1 MRIVWSFHAPSV
13 IVCFLTCHPHSK
25 DIVTLD
31 MSVTESVDR
40 SMQSQYRSSK
50 GGHFGMGVL
59 NLDAPMLQHKIFLIS
74 KHMSV
79 QLEEQT
85 NRIVPKRTNPRLES
99 VTQTCP
105 DTKDPPTSN
114 DSIPCQLQREL
125 NKELPETTVTD
136 DNQTESWQLLHPT
149 LPSSQAAVLNGL
161 GSHAMR
167 SASPSVDTNA
177 AFLQDTA
184 PHKCPTH
191 PIGMEPKSSCRKSKS
206 TQHRIWVKYGG
217 IGPMDEVG
225 MPIASRPVV
234 TLKPRMES
242 WMQGGNPLSWQA
254 WIQLTTAS
262 SPNGG
267 SWNQEDYTVKAT
279 GFRQSTTVSSTTSRD
294 TAHCCSESHRDAGGT
309 QPVSQRLQEV
319 KIYYRRFRPEP
330 FFHRDPGGTQL
341 GLQRPQEVK
350 IYYRHFR
357 PECFFNRDARETQP
371 VSQRPQEV
379 KIYYRRSGPESFF
392 HRDAGGSQSGSKCP
406 QETESSVVSP
416 SSKSQVPSTEAL
428 LEEELH
434 QFEAELDS
442 DLQKLQLCLAQ
453 RDASS
458 QANLRNQEPAGPPQC
473 ASVMTSPHGWKRSVV
488 NHRPYGQ
495 HAEVSSD
502 RDVRG
507 RGNPGEDRTDQ
518 LTSPGG
524 PRNSGH
530 NGNRPDGISDRS
542 SNSELSKL
550 KPARAKFDF
559 QAQSPKE
566 LTLQKGDVVYIHKV
580 LDQNWMKGEH
590 HGRLGIFPTSYVE
603 VIPANER
610 PTPIKS
616 PPIQLVEYGEVLTI
630 FNFKGD
636 SSAELSFRKGETIS
650 LIRKVDDNWLEG
662 RVSGT
667 NRQGIFPASYVQVVK
682 WPKVKIS
689 SEFALG
695 STSPNPNFPQSSPSS
710 PNKPP
715 SNTSQPFSSSSPTS
729 TTQCYP
735 STSPNPTSKI
745 QPPTS
750 KSSPTQPK
758 AMPSPTSQG
767 QPYTNL
773 SPTPVNHHYAN
784 PSVTP
789 TTQSYQKPLENPK
802 AQTSGTLPNLQG
814 QPYINMSPNDVN
826 LHHAN
831 FTLTSPIQ
839 SYPNSSP
846 THQPQPYPNSSST
859 HQPQPY
865 PNSSPIPQPHPYPNS
880 SPTPQPHPY
889 PNTSPTH
896 QPHPYPN
903 SSPTHQP
910 QPYPNTSSAP
920 QPHPYLNTSSAPQP
934 HPYPNTSP
942 TPQLHPYLNSSPTHQ
957 PQPHPNTSSAPQP
970 HPYPNSSPTHQ
981 PQPYPN
987 TSSAPQPHPY
997 LNTSSAPQPHPYPNN
1012 SPTPKPHPYLKT
1024 SPTPHAQLYS
1034 NTSTTPQ
1041 VHPYSIISSTTPK
1054 LDSPVSMTKQPTNQ
1068 HSLPVSITNQQS
1080 LPVLATSQHKDSS
1093 AASRNWRLQSTLTPP
1108 GVSCSPY
1115 RALYSYRP
1123 LNTDE
1128 LELSEGDVVDVLEKC
1143 DDGWFVGI
1151 SRRTNNFG
1159 TFPGNYVWPV

>member
-1 MRIVWSFHAPSV
+1 MV
-13 IVCFLTCHPHSK
+13 IGSGSGWLSPWNNLGDDTSTAFVKKSPGMNSIRTS
-25 DIVTLD
+25 VTLD

-225 MPIASRPVV
+225 MPIASRPSVD
-234 TLKPRMES
+234 KPRDWYKKMFS
-242 WMQGGNPLSWQA
+242 QIHYKPTGGNFETEDGELDGWQSIELA
-254 WIQLTTAS
+254 GLDPADDSIFSEWRELE
-262 SPNGG
+262 PGG
-267 SWNQEDYTVKAT
+267 L
-279 GFRQSTTVSSTTSRD
+279 
-294 TAHCCSESHRDAGGT
+294 HSESHR
-309 QPVSQRLQEV
+309 LQA
-319 KIYYRRFRPEP
+319 KHNSIFNYEP
-330 FFHRDPGGTQL
+330 GHCSL
-341 GLQRPQEVK
+341 LQREPQ
-350 IYYRHFR
+350 
-357 PECFFNRDARETQP
+357 
-371 VSQRPQEV
+371 
-379 KIYYRRSGPESFF
+379 
-392 HRDAGGSQSGSKCP
+392 
-406 QETESSVVSP
+406 TESSVVSP